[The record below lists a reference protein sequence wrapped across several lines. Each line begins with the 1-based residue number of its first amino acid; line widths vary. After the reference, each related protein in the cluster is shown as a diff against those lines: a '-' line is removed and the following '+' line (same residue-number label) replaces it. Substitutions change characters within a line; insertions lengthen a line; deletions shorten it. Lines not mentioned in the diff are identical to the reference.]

1 MRSFSMISLEYHK
14 GSQCSRKEILCQEGY
29 CSSCVIF
36 SQTPTFIPKLTNVN
50 TEKESIRLQKVPT
63 K

>member
-1 MRSFSMISLEYHK
+1 MTNFEYHK
-14 GSQCSRKEILCQEGY
+14 GHQCSRKEILCQEGY

-36 SQTPTFIPKLTNVN
+36 TQTPTFIPKRTNLN
-50 TEKESIRLQKVPT
+50 TEKEPAKLQTVPT